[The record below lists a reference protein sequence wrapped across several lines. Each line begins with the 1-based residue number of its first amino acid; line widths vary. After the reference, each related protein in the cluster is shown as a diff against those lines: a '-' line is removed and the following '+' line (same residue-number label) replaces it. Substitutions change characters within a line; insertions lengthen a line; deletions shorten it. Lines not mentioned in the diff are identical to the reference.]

1 MAPLHKVR
9 GRTIT
14 VYRPLSTCDNSQVT
28 QAPNQNLEAKSI
40 VESDDATLRSDVR
53 RLADLLGQS
62 LVRQEGQQLL
72 DLVESV
78 RKSVREGS
86 GTEIL
91 DKLTV
96 DESVQLVRA
105 FSTYFHLANVAEQVH
120 RSRVLAEVRQRGG
133 SWITRA
139 IDKIEDAMNNP
150 VSGHEITHEDLTKW
164 ISDLNIRP
172 VFTAHPTEA
181 ARRSILNKLGEIA
194 ALLDTPKSVT
204 QEERLAETVDLLWQ
218 TDELRL
224 NRPEPLDEAM
234 NALYY
239 LDDLSSKTVPEV
251 LNDFARELKRLKID
265 LPVTARPLTFGTW
278 IGGDRDGNPNI
289 TPEITEEAVVLQA
302 NHAIRTTMAAMNRL
316 RQMLSVSTRI
326 AGATPE
332 LSASVEK
339 DLQNIPEFEPRFLR
353 LNVQEPYRLK
363 ATAIVHRLAF
373 TRNRHAVRGP
383 HVPGRDYKNTAELL
397 ADLTL
402 MRDSLFA
409 HRGEL
414 LATGLLERTIRTVAA
429 FGLTHATLDVREHSD
444 AHHAALQQLIGVD
457 YLQLSHEEK
466 FPVLIEHLS
475 SSKRFDTSVL
485 DAAGLKTL
493 NTFVAIDDLIERFG
507 PEVIETYIVSMTKG
521 ADDLIAATVL
531 GMQAGL
537 VDISQGV
544 AKIGFAPLL
553 ETVAELRAAGEI
565 LEKLLGNPTYRKVV
579 ELRGNL
585 QEVMLGYSDS
595 NKDAGIATSQ
605 WEIHRA
611 QRILRDVA
619 MKYGVK
625 LRLFHGRGG
634 SVGRG
639 GGPTYDALVA
649 LPWGSVDGQ
658 IKMTEQG
665 EVISDKYALPALA
678 RENVELT
685 LAASLEATVLNRGP
699 RQSKED
705 LDKWNECMNLVS
717 DNSFT
722 CYRALVD
729 HPDLPAYFYASTPVE
744 QLGNLFLGSR
754 PSRRP
759 DASGGLASLR
769 AIPWVFGWTQS
780 RQIVP
785 GWFGVGS
792 GLKAAREA
800 GKSDVLQQMLREWHF
815 FSTFISNVEMTLAKT
830 DLVTAK
836 RYVETLVPKEL
847 HHFFETISAEFDL
860 TVKEILALTGK
871 SSLLGD
877 QAVLARTLQVRD
889 TYLAPLQLL
898 QVTLLNRVRE
908 QGSAADP
915 TLIRALLLTING
927 VAAGLRNTG

>member
-1 MAPLHKVR
+1 V
-9 GRTIT
+9 TET
-14 VYRPLSTCDNSQVT
+14 SQT
-28 QAPNQNLEAKSI
+28 KNIIA
-40 VESDDATLRSDVR
+40 SDDATLRSDVR
-53 RLADLLGQS
+53 RLGDLLGQS
-62 LVRQEGQQLL
+62 LVRQEGQHLL

-78 RKSVREGS
+78 RKSVREG
-86 GTEIL
+86 GGVEVL
-91 DKLTV
+91 EKLSV
-96 DESVQLVRA
+96 DDATQLVRA
-105 FSTYFHLANVAEQVH
+105 LSTYFHLANVAEQVH
-120 RSRVLAEVRQRGG
+120 RSRVLAETRMQGG
-133 SWITRA
+133 SWISRA
-139 IDKIEDAMNNP
+139 IDKIDDAMKNP
-150 VSGHEITHEDLTKW
+150 VAGHEISHADLVKW
-164 ISDLNIRP
+164 INNLNIRP

-181 ARRSILNKLGEIA
+181 ARRSILIKLGEIA
-194 ALLDTPKSVT
+194 SLLDTPKSVV
-204 QEERLAETVDLLWQ
+204 QDERLAELVDLLWQ

-224 NRPEPLDEAM
+224 TRPEPLDEAT

-239 LDDLSSKTVPEV
+239 FDDLAANTVPEV
-251 LNDFARELKRLKID
+251 LNDFARELKRLNID

-289 TPEITEEAVVLQA
+289 TPQITEDAVVMQVG
-302 NHAIRTTMAAMNRL
+302 HAIRSTIAAMNHL
-316 RQMLSVSTRI
+316 RKMLSVSTRI

-332 LSASVEK
+332 LSASVEA
-339 DLQNIPEFEPRFLR
+339 DIANLPDFETRFLR
-353 LNVQEPYRLK
+353 LNAQEPYRLK
-363 ATAIVHRLAF
+363 ATAIVHRLAL
-373 TRNRHAVRGP
+373 TRDRHAARGP
-383 HVPGRDYKNTAELL
+383 HVPGRDYTNTAELL

-429 FGLTHATLDVREHSD
+429 FGLTDATLDIREHSD
-444 AHHAALQQLIGVD
+444 AHHHALKQMISGG
-457 YLQLSHEEK
+457 YIELSHSDK
-466 FPVLIEHLS
+466 FPILTAQLAA
-475 SSKRFDTSVL
+475 SSKLDSSKL
-485 DAAGLKTL
+485 DAAGAKTL
-493 NTFVAIDDLIERFG
+493 NTFVAIADLIERFG

-531 GMQAGL
+531 GKQAGL
-537 VDISQGV
+537 VDIDKKV

-565 LEKLLGNPTYRKVV
+565 LEKLLADPTYRKLV
-579 ELRGNL
+579 ELRGNV

-611 QRILRDVA
+611 QRTLRDVA
-619 MKYGVK
+619 MSHGVK

-639 GGPTYDALVA
+639 GGPTYEALVA

-678 RENVELT
+678 RENLELT

-699 RQSKED
+699 RQSSED
-705 LDKWNECMNLVS
+705 LAKWNECMNVVS
-717 DNSFT
+717 ENSFAR
-722 CYRALVD
+722 YRALID

-759 DASGGLASLR
+759 DAAGGLDSLR

-800 GKSDVLQQMLREWHF
+800 GNSDVLKKMLSEWHF

-830 DLVTAK
+830 DLETAK
-836 RYVETLVPKEL
+836 RYVDTLVPKEL
-847 HHFFETISAEFDL
+847 HHFLGTIKAEFDL
-860 TVKEILALTGK
+860 TVAEILTLTGK
-871 SSLLGD
+871 TELLGD

-898 QVTLLNRVRE
+898 QVNLLHRVRAE
-908 QGSAADP
+908 GESADP
-915 TLIRALLLTING
+915 ALIRALLLTING
-927 VAAGLRNTG
+927 IAAGLRNTG

>member
-1 MAPLHKVR
+1 MTEASSA
-9 GRTIT
+9 T
-14 VYRPLSTCDNSQVT
+14 VAN
-28 QAPNQNLEAKSI
+28 
-40 VESDDATLRSDVR
+40 DDALLRSDVR

-62 LVRQEGQQLL
+62 LVRQEGQDLF
-72 DLVESV
+72 DLVEAV
-78 RKSVREGS
+78 RKAGRDSAEDV
-86 GTEIL
+86 IL
-91 DKLTV
+91 AKISDDQAV
-96 DESVQLVRA
+96 DLVRA
-105 FSTYFHLANVAEQVH
+105 FSTFFHLANVAEQVH
-120 RSRVLAEVRQRGG
+120 RSRILAGARLDGK
-133 SWITRA
+133 SWLSNA
-139 IDKIEDAMNNP
+139 VDKIIEAQKNP
-150 VSGHEITHEDLTKW
+150 TSGHEFTQADLEKW
-164 ISDLNIRP
+164 VNELQVRP

-181 ARRSILNKLGEIA
+181 ARRSILGKLSEIST
-194 ALLDTPKSVT
+194 LLDLPNSNSKN
-204 QEERLAETVDLLWQ
+204 ERLAETVDLLWQ

-224 NRPEPLDEAM
+224 DRPEPLDEAM

-239 LDDLSSKTVPEV
+239 LDDLAKQTVPEV
-251 LNDFARELKRLKID
+251 LNDFARELKRINID

-289 TPEITEEAVVLQA
+289 TPQVTEDAVVLQVG
-302 NHAIRTTMAAMNRL
+302 HAIRTTIAAMDRL

-326 AGATPE
+326 TGATPE
-332 LSASVEK
+332 LSASVEE
-339 DLQNIPEFEPRFLR
+339 DLKRIPEFEPRFLR
-353 LNVQEPYRLK
+353 LNAQEPYRLK

-373 TRNRHAVRGP
+373 TRNRHAVGGP
-383 HVPGRDYKNTAELL
+383 HVPGRDYRDTSELL

-414 LATGLLERTIRTVAA
+414 IATGLLERTIRSIAA
-429 FGLTHATLDVREHSD
+429 FGLTHATLDIREHSD
-444 AHHAALQQLIGVD
+444 AHHNVLKNFLGDGYLEKSHDEKFDVLIGELANGVKR
-457 YLQLSHEEK
+457 SG
-466 FPVLIEHLS
+466 S
-475 SSKRFDTSVL
+475 SL
-485 DAAGLKTL
+485 DATASKTL
-493 NTFVAIDDLIERFG
+493 NTFVAIDELIERFG

-521 ADDLIAATVL
+521 ADDLIAAALL
-531 GMQAGL
+531 GKYAGL
-537 VDISQGV
+537 VDLDKKV

-565 LEKLLGNPTYRKVV
+565 LEKLLSNPTYRSLVA
-579 ELRGNL
+579 LRGDI

-611 QRILRDVA
+611 QRNLRDVA

-639 GGPTYDALVA
+639 GGPTYEALVA
-649 LPWGSVDGQ
+649 LPWGSVDGA

-665 EVISDKYALPALA
+665 EVISDKYSLPALA

-699 RQSKED
+699 RQSVAD
-705 LDKWNECMNLVS
+705 LEQWNDCMNLVS
-717 DNSFT
+717 DSSFAR
-722 CYRALVD
+722 YRSLID

-759 DASGGLASLR
+759 DAAGGLDSLR

-800 GKSDVLQQMLREWHF
+800 GKSEILKKMLSEWHF
-815 FSTFISNVEMTLAKT
+815 FSTFISNVEMTLKKT
-830 DLVTAK
+830 DLKTAR
-836 RYVETLVPKEL
+836 RYVERLVPKEL
-847 HHFFETISAEFDL
+847 QHFLTTIEEEFNLTIS
-860 TVKEILALTGK
+860 EILLLTGK
-871 SSLLGD
+871 SALLSD
-877 QAVLARTLQVRD
+877 QPVLARTLEVRD
-889 TYLAPLQLL
+889 TYLAPIHSL
-898 QVTLLNRVRE
+898 QVNLLDRVRNSGE
-908 QGSAADP
+908 NPEP

-927 VAAGLRNTG
+927 VATGLRNTG

>member
-1 MAPLHKVR
+1 MSKEP
-9 GRTIT
+9 
-14 VYRPLSTCDNSQVT
+14 SQT
-28 QAPNQNLEAKSI
+28 QHLVA
-40 VESDDATLRSDVR
+40 SDDATLRSDVR
-53 RLADLLGQS
+53 RLGDLLGQS
-62 LVRQEGQQLL
+62 LVRQEGSDLL
-72 DLVESV
+72 GLVESV
-78 RKSVREGS
+78 RKAVREGS
-86 GTEIL
+86 GIEIL
-91 DKLTV
+91 ENLSV
-96 DESVQLVRA
+96 EESVQLVRA
-105 FSTYFHLANVAEQVH
+105 FSTYFNLANVAEQVH
-120 RSRVLAEVRQRGG
+120 RSRILAEVRIEGG
-133 SWITRA
+133 TWLSRA
-139 IDKIEDAMNNP
+139 VDKIEDAIKNP
-150 VSGHEITHEDLTKW
+150 IPGHEISHEELEKW
-164 ISDLNIRP
+164 ISELDVRP

-181 ARRSILNKLGEIA
+181 ARRSVLSKLGQIA
-194 ALLDTPKSVT
+194 SLLDTPKGAT
-204 QEERLAETVDLLWQ
+204 QDERLAETVDLLWQ

-224 NRPEPLDEAM
+224 DRPEPLDEAM

-239 LDDLSSKTVPEV
+239 LDDLATQTVPEV
-251 LNDFARELKRLKID
+251 LNDFARELKRLDIH
-265 LPVTARPLTFGTW
+265 LPATARPLTFGTW

-289 TPEITEEAVVLQA
+289 TPQITEDAVTLQV

-316 RQMLSVSTRI
+316 RQTLSVSTRI

-339 DLQNIPEFEPRFLR
+339 DLKNIPEFEERFLR

-373 TRNRHAVRGP
+373 TRERHAARTA
-383 HVPGRDYKNTAELL
+383 HVPGRDYKNTEELL

-409 HRGEL
+409 HKGEL
-414 LATGLLERTIRTVAA
+414 LATGLIERTIRTVAA
-429 FGLTHATLDVREHSD
+429 FGLTHATLDIREHSD
-444 AHHAALQQLIGVD
+444 AHHTVMSQLLGGN
-457 YLQLSHEEK
+457 YLELSHDEK
-466 FPVLIEHLS
+466 FPILIEQLAS
-475 SSKRFDTSVL
+475 SSKLDASKL
-485 DAAGLKTL
+485 DAAAAKTL
-493 NTFVAIDDLIERFG
+493 NTFVAIEDLIERFG

-521 ADDLIAATVL
+521 ADDLIAAVVL
-531 GMQAGL
+531 GKQAGL
-537 VDISQGV
+537 VNLDKKV

-565 LEKLLGNPTYRKVV
+565 LEKLLSNPTYRKVV
-579 ELRGNL
+579 ELRGDI

-611 QRILRDVA
+611 QRRLRDVA
-619 MKYGVK
+619 MSHGVK

-665 EVISDKYALPALA
+665 EVISDKYSLPALA

-685 LAASLEATVLNRGP
+685 LAASLEATILNRGP
-699 RQSKED
+699 RQSEED
-705 LDKWNECMNLVS
+705 LAKWNECMNLVS
-717 DNSFT
+717 ESSFAR
-722 CYRALVD
+722 YRKLVD

-759 DASGGLASLR
+759 DASGGLDSLR

-800 GKSDVLQQMLREWHF
+800 GKSDVLSQMLSEWHF
-815 FSTFISNVEMTLAKT
+815 FATFISNVEMTLAKT
-830 DLVTAK
+830 DLVTAQ
-836 RYVETLVPKEL
+836 RYVETLVPQEL
-847 HHFFETISAEFDL
+847 HHFLGTIKEEFEL
-860 TVKEILALTGK
+860 TVAEILTLTGK

-877 QAVLARTLQVRD
+877 QPVLARTLQVRD

-908 QGSAADP
+908 QGENSDP

>member
-1 MAPLHKVR
+1 M
-9 GRTIT
+9 
-14 VYRPLSTCDNSQVT
+14 T

-53 RLADLLGQS
+53 RLGDLLGQS

-86 GTEIL
+86 GIEIL

-120 RSRVLAEVRQRGG
+120 RSRVLAEVRERGG

-139 IDKIEDAMNNP
+139 IDKIENAIKNP
-150 VSGHEITHEDLTKW
+150 VSGHEITQQDLTKW
-164 ISDLNIRP
+164 INDLNIRP

-181 ARRSILNKLGEIA
+181 ARRSILGKLGEIA
-194 ALLDTPKSVT
+194 SLLDTPKSVT
-204 QEERLAETVDLLWQ
+204 QDERLAETVDLLWQ

-224 NRPEPLDEAM
+224 DRPEPLDEAM

-239 LDDLSSKTVPEV
+239 LDDLSANTVPEV

-289 TPEITEEAVVLQA
+289 TPEITEEAVVLQV

-339 DLQNIPEFEPRFLR
+339 DLKNIPEFEPRFLR

-373 TRNRHAVRGP
+373 TRSRHAVRGP

-429 FGLTHATLDVREHSD
+429 FGLTHATLDIREHSD
-444 AHHAALQQLIGVD
+444 AHHNVLQQLIGGN
-457 YLQLSHEEK
+457 YKELSHDEK
-466 FPVLIEHLS
+466 FPVLIEHLAS
-475 SSKRFDTSVL
+475 NKKFDTSSL
-485 DAAGLKTL
+485 DAAASKTL
-493 NTFVAIDDLIERFG
+493 NTFVAIEDLIERFG

-531 GMQAGL
+531 GKQAGL
-537 VDISQGV
+537 VDISRGI
-544 AKIGFAPLL
+544 AKVGFAPLL

-565 LEKLLGNPTYRKVV
+565 LEKMLGNPTYRKVV
-579 ELRGNL
+579 ELRGNV

-619 MKYGVK
+619 KSHGVK

-685 LAASLEATVLNRGP
+685 LAASLEATILNRGP

-705 LDKWNECMNLVS
+705 LAKWNECMNLVS

-722 CYRALVD
+722 TYRALVD

-759 DASGGLASLR
+759 DAAGGLDSLR

-847 HHFFETISAEFDL
+847 HHFLDTITAEFQL
-860 TVKEILALTGK
+860 TVDEILKLTGK

-898 QVTLLNRVRE
+898 QVTLLSRVRQE
-908 QGSAADP
+908 GSAADP